1 MSKITVTFNFE
12 NPTDLASFLSRVSGQ
27 PVATSA
33 PATAPVSNTA
43 PSPAANMF
51 GATMPQTGMQ
61 QTGMAPVQFNPM
73 QNQMNAAPVDYLPQI
88 VAKATQLCTAGKQ
101 NEVGAVVQQE
111 FGLAKL
117 GDCPPALQANLLNRL
132 NQLG

>member
-1 MSKITVTFNFE
+1 MSKIAVTFNFE
-12 NPTDLASFLSRVSGQ
+12 NPTDLASFLSRVNGQ
-27 PVATSA
+27 PVATNA
-33 PATAPVSNTA
+33 PVTAPVTNPT
-43 PSPAANMF
+43 PSPAANVF
-51 GATMPQTGMQ
+51 GATMPQTAMP
-61 QTGMAPVQFNPM
+61 TGQFNPM
-73 QNQMNAAPVDYLPQI
+73 QNQMNAAPVDYMPQI